1 MKKID
6 YTEIWKEINEESQN
20 NPDSLIAR
28 KIPAESN
35 EAVFIATDFNKN
47 IRCLYIDLS
56 SGIYINQNRLPLFRG
71 LDVAEVNS
79 SIGDYHNRRFL
90 KISQTIPETENI
102 FELFVSDICNDIVN
116 LASFSSLEFTLISS
130 LNEWKVFFEK
140 YTEELLPLSV
150 QQGLF
155 GELSFLES
163 YILKK
168 YTAYEAMCYWTGAKR
183 TNHDFQLHGTAVE
196 VKTSAGKQHKKIQI
210 NSEKQLDTTGL
221 KKLFLALY
229 CLNIHDNAPEKSIS
243 SKVES
248 VRNIISEDPAALTI
262 FEAQLTRVGYNKNL
276 AHLYISGFSVSKI
289 KLYGITA
296 GFPAITTSMLP
307 EGVGDLKYSVMISSC
322 GKFEINESEMIKYI

>member
-1 MKKID
+1 MKMKKID
-6 YTEIWKEINEESQN
+6 YTEIWKEINEESRN
-20 NPDSLIAR
+20 NPNSLIAR

-56 SGIYINQNRLPLFRG
+56 SGIYINQSRLPLFRG
-71 LDVAEVNS
+71 LDIVEVNS
-79 SIGDYHNRRFL
+79 SIGDYYNCRFL

-116 LASFSSLEFTLISS
+116 LVSFSSLELTLISS

-168 YTAYEAMCYWTGAKR
+168 FTAYETMCYWTGAKR
-183 TNHDFQLHGTAVE
+183 TNHDFQLHETAVE

-221 KKLFLALY
+221 KKLFT
-229 CLNIHDNAPEKSIS
+229 
-243 SKVES
+243 V
-248 VRNIISEDPAALTI
+248 
-262 FEAQLTRVGYNKNL
+262 
-276 AHLYISGFSVSKI
+276 
-289 KLYGITA
+289 
-296 GFPAITTSMLP
+296 
-307 EGVGDLKYSVMISSC
+307 
-322 GKFEINESEMIKYI
+322 